1 MSVLNPNRAFAQGIL
16 GSVATKSQTLAVESF
31 PAFTIAGGLVAV
43 TGIVGRVTT
52 AIGTAA
58 TTLRLQ
64 HNPTAGTSTFLSAA
78 SGDIGTTDT
87 AVGEILACDLVVA
100 TAITVGAKP
109 QVNPYVFLETGAIEV
124 VVANG
129 VTGVVKWYCTWV
141 PVDEGATL
149 VAAA

>member
-1 MSVLNPNRAFAQGIL
+1 MTVVNEAGAFTKGIL
-16 GSVATKSQTLAVESF
+16 GNTVSKSITLTDATAA
-31 PAFTIAGGLVAV
+31 AFTIAGGLVAV

-52 AIGTAA
+52 AITTAA

-78 SGDIGTTDT
+78 SADIGTTDT
-87 AVGEILACDLVVA
+87 AAGELLACDLVVA
-100 TAITVGAKP
+100 TAITIGAKP
-109 QVNPYVFLETGAIEV
+109 QVNPYVFCETGQIEV
-124 VVANG
+124 ICSAG

-141 PVDEGATL
+141 PIDVGATL